1 MSLAADLKIYKEVKD
16 TLKFNAISAVRI
28 KIMISLFYK
37 SQKTKDLREITG
49 MQSSSILHGIN
60 DLEKEGIVVRRGDDF
75 YLSEIGKI
83 WVPQLIN
90 IIKTQYVLK
99 KFHKLWLNHTIEA
112 IPQDLLNEIG
122 DLNNSQLLES
132 ESTDVYKV
140 HENHIQ
146 VVMNSKE
153 VKGVSPIFY
162 PNYPEIFRGLIERD
176 INVELV
182 LTDDVFKKT
191 IESLDQGIEDLKKLI
206 STGNLNL
213 WLLNEEAK
221 IAFTLT
227 DKFMTMGLFSV
238 DGMYDTTKN
247 LVSDHIDTITWG
259 KKLFEYYRQRADKF
273 EL

>member
-1 MSLAADLKIYKEVKD
+1 MPLDADLKIYGEVKD
-16 TLKFNAISAVRI
+16 ILKFNAISAVRI

-49 MQSSSILHGIN
+49 IQSSSILHGVN

-75 YLSEIGKI
+75 YLSEMGKI

-99 KFHKLWLNHTIEA
+99 KFHKLWLNHTIES

-140 HENHIQ
+140 HENHIH

-213 WLLNEEAK
+213 WILNEEAK